1 MSDDRTLSAADA
13 AYASADSAEH
23 RGVLLEGT
31 SPRAVLPAGLRRV
44 PKGIDE
50 LATEH
55 LILNI
60 GPQHPSTHGV
70 LHVLAEIDG
79 EEVIAAEAS
88 VGYLHRGIEK
98 LAESRRYHQ
107 VGTILDRSDYVS
119 GIHSELAFALAV
131 EKLAGIE
138 VPEKAHW
145 IRSLVGEINRYAS
158 HSVWLGTFGMD
169 AGAMAPFLYIMR
181 DREMLLDVLEAI
193 TGARMMFNYIRPGGV
208 FADLPAGIDA
218 PIRRWLDVAETYLN
232 ENDALLGGN
241 EIFAARMKGTG
252 VIPRDTAMA
261 FGMTGACLRAA
272 GVDYDVRRDLPYAA
286 YDQVEFD
293 VPIGSTGD
301 NWDRY
306 VVRVGEM
313 RQCIRLIR
321 QLVDGMP
328 EGEHTAKLPKVF
340 KPPVGESYACVESP
354 RGELGIHLVSDGTNT
369 PYRMR
374 VRPPAYYNLSVVD
387 EALAGGLIADA
398 IVTIGSLD
406 IVLGEIDR

>member
-1 MSDDRTLSAADA
+1 MSDETTPL
-13 AYASADSAEH
+13 ASAAEH

-31 SPRAVLPAGLRRV
+31 SPRLVLPAGLRRV
-44 PKGIDE
+44 PKGVDE

-55 LILNI
+55 LILNA

-70 LHVLAEIDG
+70 LHVLLELDG

-88 VGYLHRGIEK
+88 IGYLHRGIEK

-107 VGTILDRSDYVS
+107 VATLLDRSDYVS
-119 GIHSELAFALAV
+119 GLFTETAFALAT
-131 EKLAGIE
+131 ERLAGIE
-138 VPEKAHW
+138 VPRKASW
-145 IRSLVGEINRYAS
+145 IRSLVMELNRYAS
-158 HSVWLGTFGMD
+158 HMVWLGTFGMD

-181 DREMLLDVLEAI
+181 DREMILDVLEAI
-193 TGARMMFNYIRPGGV
+193 TGGRMMFNYVRPGGV

-218 PIRRWLDVAETYLN
+218 PIRKWLDVAETYLD

-241 EIFAARMKGTG
+241 EIFRARMKGTG
-252 VIPRDTAMA
+252 LLGRDTALA
-261 FGMTGACLRAA
+261 FGMTGGCLRAA
-272 GVDYDVRRDLPYAA
+272 GVDYDLRRDVPYCA
-286 YDQVEFD
+286 YPELQFD
-293 VPIGSTGD
+293 VPLGETGD
-301 NWDRY
+301 NLDRY
-306 VVRVGEM
+306 TVRVGEL

-321 QLVDGMP
+321 QLIDGMP
-328 EGEHTAKLPKVF
+328 EGEHTAVMPKVF
-340 KPPVGESYACVESP
+340 KPPAGESYAAVESP
-354 RGELGIHLVSDGTNT
+354 RGELGIHLVADGGNT

-374 VRPPAYYNLSVVD
+374 IRPPAYFNLAVID

>member
-1 MSDDRTLSAADA
+1 
-13 AYASADSAEH
+13 
-23 RGVLLEGT
+23 
-31 SPRAVLPAGLRRV
+31 
-44 PKGIDE
+44 
-50 LATEH
+50 
-55 LILNI
+55 
-60 GPQHPSTHGV
+60 
-70 LHVLAEIDG
+70 
-79 EEVIAAEAS
+79 
-88 VGYLHRGIEK
+88 
-98 LAESRRYHQ
+98 
-107 VGTILDRSDYVS
+107 
-119 GIHSELAFALAV
+119 
-131 EKLAGIE
+131 
-138 VPEKAHW
+138 
-145 IRSLVGEINRYAS
+145 
-158 HSVWLGTFGMD
+158 
-169 AGAMAPFLYIMR
+169 
-181 DREMLLDVLEAI
+181 
-193 TGARMMFNYIRPGGV
+193 V

-218 PIRRWLDVAETYLN
+218 KIRAWLDVAETYLS

-252 VIPRDTAMA
+252 VIGRDTALA

-272 GVDYDVRRDLPYAA
+272 GVDYDVRRDIPYAA
-286 YDQVEFD
+286 YGQVEFA
-293 VPIGSTGD
+293 VPIAQSGD

-328 EGEHTAKLPKVF
+328 EGEHMATLPKVF

-354 RGELGIHLVSDGTNT
+354 RGELGIHVVADGTNT